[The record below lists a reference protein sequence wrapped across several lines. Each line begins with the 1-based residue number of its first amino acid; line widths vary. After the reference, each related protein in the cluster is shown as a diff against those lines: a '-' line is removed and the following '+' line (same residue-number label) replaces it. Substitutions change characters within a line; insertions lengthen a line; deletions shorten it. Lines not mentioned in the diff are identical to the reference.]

1 MSRKDRVLVLRGVV
15 VSGVDVLGS
24 GVSGVA
30 GGSVLVKIAV
40 VMRSPAVFSHPPA
53 CASLYPVPLH
63 SCKNIRRSA
72 SPDAAVLVH
81 FLAFQLLELLVSDA
95 LEVRQSLCSCT
106 GYHCDCSHEFAMSWV
121 ENVLI
126 LRGVGVSGVVDSSVR
141 QNRRREEVA
150 VHVTQTF
157 RSSRVYVTLMWRPW
171 NTMMAL
177 SD

>member
-1 MSRKDRVLVLRGVV
+1 MSRKDRVLVLRGVG

-40 VMRSPAVFSHPPA
+40 VMRSPAIFSHPPA

-106 GYHCDCSHEFAMSWV
+106 GYHC
-121 ENVLI
+121 VLI